1 MLRLT
6 WRLLF
11 AALIATQFPGC
22 AAIQSWRT
30 PDSKSAYSGTTQSK
44 PQENADN
51 DTEEEEEDADA
62 ALESAADDRRSE
74 LVLDEL
80 LDPWFGKYNY
90 ADKGRAIERNLR

>member
-1 MLRLT
+1 MLQLT

-11 AALIATQFPGC
+11 AALIATQSPGC
-22 AAIQSWRT
+22 AGIQAWRT
-30 PDSKSAYSGTTQSK
+30 PDSKSAYSRTTKST

-51 DTEEEEEDADA
+51 DSEEEDADDA
-62 ALESAADDRRSE
+62 VESAADDRRSE
-74 LVLDEL
+74 LVLDEP

>member
-6 WRLLF
+6 WPLLF

-30 PDSKSAYSGTTQSK
+30 PDSKSAYSGTTKSK
-44 PQENADN
+44 SQGNAAN
-51 DTEEEEEDADA
+51 DTDEEDEDA
-62 ALESAADDRRSE
+62 NDAEESAADDRRAE
-74 LVLDEL
+74 LVLDEP